1 MADEHNDIERGDTE
15 RGDVTESADGARE
28 SAGTRRRTTL
38 SDKQREILGVIQASV
53 ARRGYPPSMREI
65 AEAVG
70 LASLS
75 SVSHQLGQLE
85 LSGYLRRDPN
95 RPRALE
101 VLIDLEPDPSHAV
114 DSDALPGPSVGD
126 AAMVPLVG
134 RIAAGIPITA
144 DQMVEEVVPLP
155 RQLVG
160 KGELFMLT
168 VVGDSMIDAAI
179 CDGDWVVVR
188 QQNTAENGEIVAAML
203 DNEATVKVFKQ
214 RDGHTWLL
222 PQNSAYEP
230 ILGDHATVLGKVVAV
245 LRSV

>member
-1 MADEHNDIERGDTE
+1 MMSTTDTSGADMVDDEN
-15 RGDVTESADGARE
+15 DVTPESV
-28 SAGTRRRTTL
+28 AGTRRRTTL

-101 VLIDLEPDPSHAV
+101 VLIDLEPDPSHSV
-114 DSDALPGPSVGD
+114 ESDALPGPSVGD

-245 LRSV
+245 LRSI